1 MGRSDGWRTGRP
13 PGFRFIWH
21 FCGYSRYPRTVPNAY
36 HRHVGADVVAKTHA
50 NAHWS
55 LSHAYAHQ
63 GHAHTKTLNFNPY
76 LANWPRCSHGWGGID
91 RVEFKRRLRVEFKQQ
106 FGRGGRRG

>member
-1 MGRSDGWRTGRP
+1 M
-13 PGFRFIWH
+13 
-21 FCGYSRYPRTVPNAY
+21 
-36 HRHVGADVVAKTHA
+36 GADVVAETYGWLSYAKADKATHAKTHA

-76 LANWPRCSHGWGGID
+76 LA
-91 RVEFKRRLRVEFKQQ
+91 K
-106 FGRGGRRG
+106 

>member
-1 MGRSDGWRTGRP
+1 M
-13 PGFRFIWH
+13 
-21 FCGYSRYPRTVPNAY
+21 
-36 HRHVGADVVAKTHA
+36 GADVVAETYGWLSYAKADKATHAKTHA

-76 LANWPRCSHGWGGID
+76 LAN
-91 RVEFKRRLRVEFKQQ
+91 
-106 FGRGGRRG
+106 